1 MDKEDINTKLP
12 EAIINSTETL
22 TVENKEVIDQEKATI
37 DKAELSKNEF
47 ITEDQNDASNKND
60 KHTEREIIADVDN
73 HINNQNKDTE
83 TEKEK
88 AEETKTNVVNQ
99 VIEEEKDKIKEGTEI
114 EEVKKESSVY
124 SSDEDQSTLKASKAI
139 DDFCVHESSDE
150 FHSKTTELY
159 AIKEY
164 SRIYFD
170 EELSSLQSSEFSF
183 KGEEDKKEYTT
194 NIESSDLKN
203 DDFDEYNIEN
213 VTGNDNN
220 SDTNE
225 TNLDDDSLSSEANEQ
240 SIKECVPVDV
250 SSDDAVYS
258 ESDHCSVG
266 EEIENVDKSNN
277 KHAIKDFETVG
288 NGSNDNPDITLEKE
302 ENLKDPT
309 IKENLTNNIEQ
320 NAIDEVNI
328 NLDVTNI
335 DECKQNS
342 NENPIELIKAEDSTN
357 LVSKGNNEIQ
367 TIDSEN
373 AKENN
378 DTPNMLSA
386 IETNDIDSLLI
397 KKESENIEKISI
409 DVVNEV
415 TDKQTHEKDINA
427 QFYNSSIE
435 EETGDYETAKSI
447 EEKHNIAPL
456 KQSLESEDLVYQT
469 AQETTET
476 YSNEKEEVIEDQD
489 EDLQNNFNDTVTG
502 TWFYYVY
509 IL

>member
-250 SSDDAVYS
+250 SSDEAVYS
-258 ESDHCSVG
+258 ESDHCS
-266 EEIENVDKSNN
+266 I
-277 KHAIKDFETVG
+277 
-288 NGSNDNPDITLEKE
+288 NDEKM
-302 ENLKDPT
+302 
-309 IKENLTNNIEQ
+309 
-320 NAIDEVNI
+320 
-328 NLDVTNI
+328 
-335 DECKQNS
+335 
-342 NENPIELIKAEDSTN
+342 
-357 LVSKGNNEIQ
+357 
-367 TIDSEN
+367 
-373 AKENN
+373 ENN
-378 DTPNMLSA
+378 CHL
-386 IETNDIDSLLI
+386 
-397 KKESENIEKISI
+397 
-409 DVVNEV
+409 
-415 TDKQTHEKDINA
+415 
-427 QFYNSSIE
+427 
-435 EETGDYETAKSI
+435 
-447 EEKHNIAPL
+447 PL
-456 KQSLESEDLVYQT
+456 
-469 AQETTET
+469 
-476 YSNEKEEVIEDQD
+476 
-489 EDLQNNFNDTVTG
+489 
-502 TWFYYVY
+502 
-509 IL
+509 